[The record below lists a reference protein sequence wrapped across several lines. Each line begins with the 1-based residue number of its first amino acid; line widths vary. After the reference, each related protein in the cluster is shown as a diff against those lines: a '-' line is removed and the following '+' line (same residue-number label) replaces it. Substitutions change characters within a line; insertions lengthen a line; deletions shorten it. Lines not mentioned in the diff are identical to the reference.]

1 MTPGAIIV
9 PHCSIVG
16 RSFRAMTAMA
26 NDVMICC
33 VVSWLARKAYAEITS
48 MANDVMM
55 LDAIISLR
63 CAAR

>member
-1 MTPGAIIV
+1 
-9 PHCSIVG
+9 
-16 RSFRAMTAMA
+16 MA
-26 NDVMICC
+26 NDMMICC